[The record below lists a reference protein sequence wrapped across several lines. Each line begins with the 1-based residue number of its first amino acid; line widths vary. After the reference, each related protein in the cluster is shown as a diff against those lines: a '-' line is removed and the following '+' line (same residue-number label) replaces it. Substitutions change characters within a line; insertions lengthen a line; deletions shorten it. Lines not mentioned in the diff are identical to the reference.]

1 MTANEEIF
9 QKSGKELKKPE
20 YRLLKL
26 FINDRE
32 QIDHEREVMPF
43 RKPLQAPRKWVGLRG
58 ARIYHLKKY
67 QVVEEKLPPLTNK
80 FPAYQSRAAEQE
92 ERNKTARSMKN
103 LQNRIRKPEMHMNIV
118 MRGSLIERDRIP
130 KVDIQQTFATY
141 DEIEFENDEYKKEK
155 ANARDVVSRM
165 DKDSARKYD
174 NELVEKA
181 WKGVILGAIRVA
193 KYFHK

>member
-1 MTANEEIF
+1 MTANEEVF

-20 YRLLKL
+20 FKLLKL
-26 FINDRE
+26 FLNDPV
-32 QIDHEREVMPF
+32 QIDHDREVMPY
-43 RKPLQAPRKWVGLRG
+43 RKPAQAPRKRVGLRA
-58 ARIYHLKKY
+58 ARVFQLKKY
-67 QVVEEKLPPLTNK
+67 QVVEEKLPPLTSK

-92 ERNKTARSMKN
+92 ERNKTARSMKH
-103 LQNRIRKPEMHMNIV
+103 LQNRIRKPELHMNIV
-118 MRGSLIERDRIP
+118 MRGSLIERDRVP
-130 KVDIQQTFATY
+130 KVDIQQTFASY
-141 DEIEFENDEYKKEK
+141 AEIEFDNDEYKKEK

-174 NELVEKA
+174 NELVDKA

>member
-9 QKSGKELKKPE
+9 QKTGKELKKPE
-20 YRLLKL
+20 YKLLKL
-26 FINDRE
+26 FLNDPE

-43 RKPLQAPRKWVGLRG
+43 RRQALPPRKSVGLQR
-58 ARIYHLKKY
+58 ARVFHLKKY
-67 QVVEEKLPPLTNK
+67 QVVEEKLPPLTSK

-92 ERNKTARSMKN
+92 ERNKTARSMKH

-141 DEIEFENDEYKKEK
+141 AEIEFDNDEYKKEK
-155 ANARDVVSRM
+155 AIARDVVSRM

-181 WKGVILGAIRVA
+181 WKGVLLGAIRVA